1 MFVVGGGRVRILP
14 VIAEGGEFFVVVEL
28 DEEWELSEV
37 VELKLRSLGFVDNG
51 VRDGVRIYVK
61 KVGVNSIVLATD
73 LAVDLVLM
81 IKRMQSSYNNATKC

>member
-1 MFVVGGGRVRILP
+1 MFVVGGGRVRIMP

-37 VELKLRSLGFVDNG
+37 VELKLRSLGFIDGG

-61 KVGVNSIVLATD
+61 EAEANPTILAAD

-81 IKRMQSSYNNATKC
+81 IKRMQSSYNNAIEC